1 MLKRVQHDTIK
12 EAGTGKRRDAG
23 FTLLEVI
30 VALAILGIGVTVI
43 MELFSGGLRLGRASQ
58 EYTRAMNFAS
68 LKMEEIAVRN
78 SVEEGEDE
86 GEFDDTF
93 RWKVGVEKV
102 DILPGDKGT
111 EFKPP
116 AELYHV
122 RVSVLWKSGEKE
134 RSASLET
141 YKTVK
146 TGIDDKKS

>member
-1 MLKRVQHDTIK
+1 MKKPNPRGARACKRLD
-12 EAGTGKRRDAG
+12 RG

-30 VALAILGIGVTVI
+30 VALAILSIGVTAI
-43 MELFSGGLRLGRASQ
+43 LELFSGGLRLGRVSQ

-68 LKMEEIAVRN
+68 LKMEEIATQN
-78 SVEEGEDE
+78 TVEEGEDE

-116 AELYHV
+116 AELYHI
-122 RVSVLWKSGEKE
+122 RVSILWKSGAKEK
-134 RSASLET
+134 SASLET

-146 TGIDDKKS
+146 TGIEEKKS